1 MTKVIKNQ
9 DSPQIV
15 FHPGVTLAEKL
26 EEMKMSIKEFSVR
39 TGKPEKTVIAVLN
52 GESSITSEMAV
63 VFENVLKIPAH
74 FWMTK
79 QLHFDEFK
87 AREKRNEL
95 LRDCFS
101 WMRKFPVNEM
111 IKKGWLPEAKTT
123 ESKTAALL
131 NFFAVSSQAAW
142 ENYYLNQE
150 LKIAFRI
157 SLSHSK
163 EPFAISAWLRKGEIE
178 AEKLPSFE
186 FSSGKLKS
194 TLPELKK
201 LMTND
206 PDDFFEK
213 LKELLLFAGVKL
225 VCTPCLPKAP
235 INGATRWLAGDTP
248 LIQISGRYKRNDV
261 FWFTIFHEIGHILL
275 HGKKDI
281 FLENADFQDQQKEE
295 EADNFAIK
303 WTLTKE
309 QESEILNDKPISKN
323 KILAYAEK
331 FGTHPSLVVGRLQKL
346 NIITHDQFSSL
357 IRRIDLANV
366 ELIA

>member
-1 MTKVIKNQ
+1 MTKELKNQ
-9 DSPQIV
+9 YFPQIA
-15 FHPGVTLAEKL
+15 FHPGETLAEKL
-26 EEMKMSIKEFSVR
+26 EELKMSNKEFAIR
-39 TGKPEKTVIAVLN
+39 TGKPEKTITAIIN
-52 GESSITSEMAV
+52 GESSVTPDMAV
-63 VFENVLKIPAH
+63 IFENVLKIPAH
-74 FWMTK
+74 FWMAK
-79 QLHFDEFK
+79 QRHFDEFK

-95 LRDCFS
+95 LKDSFS

-111 IKKGWLPEAKTT
+111 IKKGWFPEVKTT
-123 ESKTAALL
+123 EGKTAALL
-131 NFFAVSSQAAW
+131 NFFAVSSKSAW

-163 EPFAISAWLRKGEIE
+163 EPYAISAWLRKGEIE

-201 LMTND
+201 LMAD
-206 PDDFFEK
+206 HPDDFFDK
-213 LKELLLFAGVKL
+213 LRELLLSSGVKL

-248 LIQISGRYKRNDV
+248 LIQISGRYKRNDI

-281 FLENADFQDQQKEE
+281 FLENTDFQDKEKEE

-309 QESEILNDKPISKN
+309 QEKEVLADLPLTTG
-323 KILAYAEK
+323 KICEYAVK
-331 FGTHPSLVVGRLQKL
+331 FGTHPAIIVGRLQHEGFI
-346 NIITHDQFSSL
+346 NHNVGANL
-357 IRRIDLANV
+357 IVPIH
-366 ELIA
+366 IGQI